1 MSDPNAPQNP
11 EQVPPPPGYGAPQQ
25 PPVPPEQ
32 PVPPQQPPAPQQPA
46 APQQPYVAP
55 QQPPAPQQP
64 YGAPQPPQQ
73 PYGAPQQPYGAPQQ
87 QPYGAPQQP
96 YGAPQQPYGAPQQPY
111 GAPQYGQ
118 PYAPV
123 AQKTPILSIL
133 ALIGGIIGVISLG
146 WGVLFGIAGIVLG
159 FLGKSREPQAR
170 GFWLTGLILGFVS
183 VGFIVLWILFI
194 VISAIAAA
202 SYDYNY

>member
-1 MSDPNAPQNP
+1 MSDPNAPQDP
-11 EQVPPPPGYGAPQQ
+11 EQVPPAAPAGPQQ
-25 PPVPPEQ
+25 PPVQ
-32 PVPPQQPPAPQQPA
+32 PQPA
-46 APQQPYVAP
+46 
-55 QQPPAPQQP
+55 
-64 YGAPQPPQQ
+64 
-73 PYGAPQQPYGAPQQ
+73 
-87 QPYGAPQQP
+87 APQQP
-96 YGAPQQPYGAPQQPY
+96 YGAPQQPPAPVPPQPQQPYAAPGQPYGSPAQQPYAAPQQPY
-111 GAPQYGQ
+111 GAPQYGPPQPQYGGPQQPPYGVPQYGQ
-118 PYAPV
+118 PYPPAP
-123 AQKTPILSIL
+123 AKTPILSIL

-183 VGFIVLWILFI
+183 VGLIVLWILFI

>member
-1 MSDPNAPQNP
+1 L
-11 EQVPPPPGYGAPQQ
+11 YGAS
-25 PPVPPEQ
+25 
-32 PVPPQQPPAPQQPA
+32 
-46 APQQPYVAP
+46 
-55 QQPPAPQQP
+55 
-64 YGAPQPPQQ
+64 
-73 PYGAPQQPYGAPQQ
+73 
-87 QPYGAPQQP
+87 
-96 YGAPQQPYGAPQQPY
+96 
-111 GAPQYGQ
+111 QYGQ
-118 PYAPV
+118 TYPPATS
-123 AQKTPILSIL
+123 KTPILSIL
-133 ALIGGIIGVISLG
+133 SLVGGIIGVVSLG